1 MITVTTT
8 KARAAL
14 RNVATTSTIGGGT
27 TIRWATFVRRWATI
41 ATEGWATLIRRR
53 TIRRSLGFD
62 VRVMELFAES
72 ILSGVR
78 VRVARA
84 ASKTG
89 KATGIEIIVVALI
102 LLTVLLVLVVTV
114 LVSVVWGLL
123 VGINVS
129 ILAASILTDETI
141 GEFSLLVIEIKGLV
155 SATTVSNLLGVAII
169 ESITLRVGTV
179 RLRLAVRWAA
189 IGLVR
194 LLVGSWGLIR
204 LMRLVV
210 WLRLGFRESDGA
222 ILFMGQGRLV
232 ALRYWDRLLMRKRTT
247 IRWLLLWLLLGDVN
261 TRSWLSVRKSR
272 LVNRRSRSVG
282 WLGGVGLVSEIVL
295 LSISI
300 VEGKSVTRAAQVGS
314 ATLLDLTTEEAI
326 LIIKSTP
333 WVFLSTLER
342 CRASESHSRSS

>member
-1 MITVTTT
+1 MLLLYTVFSVSSAWATIGWSAVAWARRLRSVAASGGRDISVTTT
-8 KARAAL
+8 IARAAL

-27 TIRWATFVRRWATI
+27 TIRWATIVLRWATI

-53 TIRRSLGFD
+53 TIGWSLGFD
-62 VRVMELFAES
+62 VRVMELVAES

-84 ASKTG
+84 AGKTG
-89 KATGIEIIVVALI
+89 SATGIEIIVVALI
-102 LLTVLLVLVVTV
+102 FLTILLVLVVTI

-141 GEFSLLVIEIKGLV
+141 GEDSLLVIEIKSLV

-179 RLRLAVRWAA
+179 RLRLTVRWAA

-204 LMRLVV
+204 LMWLVV
-210 WLRLGFRESDGA
+210 WLRLGSRESDGA
-222 ILFMGQGRLV
+222 ILFMGLGSLV
-232 ALRYWDRLLMRKRTT
+232 ALR
-247 IRWLLLWLLLGDVN
+247 
-261 TRSWLSVRKSR
+261 
-272 LVNRRSRSVG
+272 
-282 WLGGVGLVSEIVL
+282 
-295 LSISI
+295 
-300 VEGKSVTRAAQVGS
+300 
-314 ATLLDLTTEEAI
+314 
-326 LIIKSTP
+326 
-333 WVFLSTLER
+333 
-342 CRASESHSRSS
+342 

>member
-1 MITVTTT
+1 MISVTTT

-14 RNVATTSTIGGGT
+14 RSVATTSTIGGVT
-27 TIRWATFVRRWATI
+27 TIRWATIVRRWATI
-41 ATEGWATLIRRR
+41 ATEGWATVNRRR
-53 TIRRSLGFD
+53 TIGRSLGLD
-62 VRVMELFAES
+62 VRVMELVAES

-78 VRVARA
+78 VRVGRA
-84 ASKTG
+84 TGKTG
-89 KATGIEIIVVALI
+89 GATGIEIIVVTLI
-102 LLTVLLVLVVTV
+102 LLTILLVLVVTV

-141 GEFSLLVIEIKGLV
+141 GEDSLLVIEIKGLV

-179 RLRLAVRWAA
+179 RLMLAVRWAA
-189 IGLVR
+189 IGLLR
-194 LLVGSWGLIR
+194 LMVGSWGLIR

-222 ILFMGQGRLV
+222 KLFMGLGRLV
-232 ALRYWDRLLMRKRTT
+232 AFRYWDRLLMRKRTT
-247 IRWLLLWLLLGDVN
+247 IRWLLLWLLLVN
-261 TRSWLSVRKSR
+261 TRSWLSVRLSR

-295 LSISI
+295 FSISI
-300 VEGKSVTRAAQVGS
+300 VEGKSVTRAAQMGS
-314 ATLLDLTTEEAI
+314 ATLIDLTTEEASF
-326 LIIKSTP
+326 IIKSTP
-333 WVFLSTLER
+333 WIFLSTLER
-342 CRASESHSRSS
+342 CRASESHSGSS